1 MRIYTKV
8 VVPKL
13 YNQKEHLTMRKW
25 CRENFG
31 PSDEWRN
38 INRWTYK
45 FQGKFI
51 FVNEEDAM
59 MFALRW
65 S

>member
-1 MRIYTKV
+1 MITINMDKDASPEWREAIV
-8 VVPKL
+8 
-13 YNQKEHLTMRKW
+13 W
-25 CRENFG
+25 CMENFG
-31 PSDEWRN
+31 PSYEWRN

-51 FVNEEDAM
+51 FVNEEDAVL
-59 MFALRW
+59 FALRW